1 VFAGRVGVNGH
12 VNVCDNVT
20 MGPTSIITKD
30 ITRPGMY
37 GGFPSVPYKDFIKNQ
52 ASTAS
57 LYDMRK
63 SVNKLLKKIDVE
75 K

>member
-1 VFAGRVGVNGH
+1 
-12 VNVCDNVT
+12 VCDGVT
-20 MGPTSIITKD
+20 VGPTSVITKD

-37 GGFPSVPYKDFIKNQ
+37 GGFPLVPYKDFIKNQ

>member
-1 VFAGRVGVNGH
+1 
-12 VNVCDNVT
+12 
-20 MGPTSIITKD
+20 
-30 ITRPGMY
+30 MY

-52 ASTAS
+52 ASTAF